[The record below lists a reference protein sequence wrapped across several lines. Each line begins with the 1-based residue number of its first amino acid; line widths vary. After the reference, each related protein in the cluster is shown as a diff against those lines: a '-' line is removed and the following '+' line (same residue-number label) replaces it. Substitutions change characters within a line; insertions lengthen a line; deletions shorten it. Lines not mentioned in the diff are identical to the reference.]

1 MMLHLSSVPLMIN
14 KLWNIGL
21 YENYMGDVFLECLL
35 LVNYVTPYLW
45 LLVVRDAP
53 LDFKGGGS
61 RKFL

>member
-1 MMLHLSSVPLMIN
+1 MLHLSSGSLMIN
-14 KLWNIGL
+14 KVWNI

-53 LDFKGGGS
+53 LDFKGGS